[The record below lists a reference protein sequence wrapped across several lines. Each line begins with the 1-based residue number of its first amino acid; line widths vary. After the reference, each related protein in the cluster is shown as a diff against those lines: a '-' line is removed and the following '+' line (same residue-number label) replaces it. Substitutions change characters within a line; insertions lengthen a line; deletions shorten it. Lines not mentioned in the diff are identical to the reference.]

1 MDRRCGNGDRSRKG
15 LCTRLVLCRAH
26 YALSYFLVFLSVS
39 TSVFTLFSA
48 DARGA
53 HLVCWGEVLRPALRL
68 GRIPT
73 PSTVSLT
80 LYLHHSLA
88 LFSRSYYVHDLSFLS
103 FFFVPQVFILCTIF
117 MIYLFLSLLCSPGDH
132 TMYYLHDLS
141 FPLSPLFSRCSYYV
155 LSS

>member
-1 MDRRCGNGDRSRKG
+1 M
-15 LCTRLVLCRAH
+15 
-26 YALSYFLVFLSVS
+26 
-39 TSVFTLFSA
+39 
-48 DARGA
+48 
-53 HLVCWGEVLRPALRL
+53 WRPALRL

-141 FPLSPLFSRCSYYV
+141 SWSIFSSLSSLFSRCSYYD
-155 LSS
+155 LSSWSISLLSPLSAIYSWVLVQCFHVVFYSTYIFTETGADPLTVNFQWNL